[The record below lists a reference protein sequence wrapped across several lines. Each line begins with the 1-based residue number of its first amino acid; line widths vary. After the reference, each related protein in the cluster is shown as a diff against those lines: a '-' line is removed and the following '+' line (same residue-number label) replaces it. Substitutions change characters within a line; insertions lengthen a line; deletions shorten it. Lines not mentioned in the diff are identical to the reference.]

1 MSIDEAVQ
9 LIWEEG
15 RQGRY
20 MPESLRGKLNF
31 DEGLRVQL
39 GVLERQKESGER
51 LAGWKIGLTSER
63 VRKRYGTDQQPFG
76 HIMAHRVFDSG
87 GEVPWGEIMNCG
99 IEPELCWTIGET
111 LRGPGI
117 TRDQARAAVAGV
129 CAGFEINEGRS
140 AGSDDFPLAIADNM
154 SQWGIVCGE
163 GLTPVPGDFDFDALA
178 VEMRLGDEVKA
189 SAVGRD
195 VIDDHFRSLSV
206 LANKLG
212 EYGRPLEAGQRVITG
227 SFAKFDVTQGQTW
240 RAEFAGIGEV
250 RMSFS

>member
-99 IEPELCWTIGET
+99 IAPEAILFNGVAKTDAELDAAISVGGWGVMALQLDCVEEIA
-111 LRGPGI
+111 RV
-117 TRDQARAAVAGV
+117 DARAKALDKVAR
-129 CAGFEINEGRS
+129 I
-140 AGSDDFPLAIADNM
+140 
-154 SQWGIVCGE
+154 
-163 GLTPVPGDFDFDALA
+163 
-178 VEMRLGDEVKA
+178 
-189 SAVGRD
+189 
-195 VIDDHFRSLSV
+195 SLLLNPNIKV
-206 LANKLG
+206 DTHAHT
-212 EYGRPLEAGQRVITG
+212 A
-227 SFAKFDVTQGQTW
+227 W
-240 RAEFAGIGEV
+240 
-250 RMSFS
+250 